1 MDRAEAVSEMNKGL
15 EALEGGRTLDA
26 VRHLKEASTIDPE
39 FAEPPYYLGQIY
51 HRKLSEPD
59 SAEQNYREAM
69 SRDETN
75 PQFAYQLGTIL
86 QEQNKHSDAIA
97 YLKKAT
103 EAKPDFAKAWF
114 RLGLSFDFEKDYSSA
129 IDAYSKSIH
138 ANARMRMDKED
149 KGGAAYHAL
158 GDLYNRFGFYDHA
171 LKVYSNALE
180 NNPDVPRLLSGEGVA
195 QLKLKRFPKLKPVSR
210 RLSKSTPVKPP
221 RFLIVAWRTWLRAQP
236 TRPFRDLKSS
246 CLAQT
251 ASVMKL
257 ELLPLKASFS
267 RFVRKRKKTRL
278 RLMERSNREHCRF
291 FGACVRS
298 SEASRNEL

>member
-195 QLKLKRFPKLKPVSR
+195 QLKLKRFPEAEASFTKALEIDPSQTTAIFNRGVAYMAEGATDKAVQGFEEFVSR
-210 RLSKSTPVKPP
+210 ADSERDEA
-221 RFLIVAWRTWLRAQP
+221 RIVAAQGFIQQI
-236 TRPFRDLKSS
+236 R
-246 CLAQT
+246 
-251 ASVMKL
+251 
-257 ELLPLKASFS
+257 EKA
-267 RFVRKRKKTRL
+267 K
-278 RLMERSNREHCRF
+278 EN
-291 FGACVRS
+291 
-298 SEASRNEL
+298 

>member
-1 MDRAEAVSEMNKGL
+1 MTSRPVLLQWFAIACVTVIALSGCHSMDRAEAVSEMNKGL

-195 QLKLKRFPKLKPVSR
+195 QLKLKRFPEAEASFTKALEIDPSQTTAIFNRGVAYMAEGATDKAVQGFEEFVSR
-210 RLSKSTPVKPP
+210 ADSERDEA
-221 RFLIVAWRTWLRAQP
+221 RIVAAQGFIQQI
-236 TRPFRDLKSS
+236 R
-246 CLAQT
+246 
-251 ASVMKL
+251 
-257 ELLPLKASFS
+257 EKA
-267 RFVRKRKKTRL
+267 K
-278 RLMERSNREHCRF
+278 EN
-291 FGACVRS
+291 
-298 SEASRNEL
+298 

>member
-1 MDRAEAVSEMNKGL
+1 MTSRPVLLQWFAIACFAVMALSGCHSMDRAEAVSEMNKGL

-26 VRHLKEASTIDPE
+26 VRHLKEASTIDLE

-69 SRDETN
+69 SRDESN
-75 PQFAYQLGTIL
+75 AQFAYQLGTIL
-86 QEQNKHSDAIA
+86 QEQNKHADAIA

-103 EAKPDFAKAWF
+103 DAKPDFAKAWF
-114 RLGLSFDFEKDYSSA
+114 RLGLSLDFEKDYSAA

-195 QLKLKRFPKLKPVSR
+195 QLKLKRFPEAEASFTKALEIDPSQTTAIFNRGVAFMAEGATEKAVQGFEEFVSR
-210 RLSKSTPVKPP
+210 ADSERDEA
-221 RFLIVAWRTWLRAQP
+221 RIVAAQGFIQQI
-236 TRPFRDLKSS
+236 R
-246 CLAQT
+246 
-251 ASVMKL
+251 
-257 ELLPLKASFS
+257 EKA
-267 RFVRKRKKTRL
+267 K
-278 RLMERSNREHCRF
+278 EN
-291 FGACVRS
+291 
-298 SEASRNEL
+298 